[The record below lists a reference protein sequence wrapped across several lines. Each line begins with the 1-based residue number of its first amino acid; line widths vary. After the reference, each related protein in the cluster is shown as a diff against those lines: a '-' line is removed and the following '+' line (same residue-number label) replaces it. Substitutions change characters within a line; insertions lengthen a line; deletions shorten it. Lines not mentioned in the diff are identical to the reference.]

1 MHFIKKNIIIPLVV
15 FIIGMSAVAGIVC
28 SINNEQNKQNRTMA
42 NLNAMTYAERMKTD
56 IMKGIGVSDTLR
68 QIIISDDGQLN
79 KFYEIAE
86 EMMTDSVQSI
96 QIAPGGV
103 VTDIYPQEGNDA
115 GKIDLLNDKNR
126 GEICRYGR
134 DNKVVTMQGPFQLK
148 QGEYGIAV
156 RKPVYIEE
164 NGHEDF
170 WGFTIVIIRVPEIF
184 ADSMKALSDFGYN
197 YTLYKTA
204 FTTYLS
210 STMLFW
216 SFPLY
221 FSNDVLTLINPY
233 PCFSGSSYLLLIF
246 ANVFSIFITIMPIE

>member
-56 IMKGIGVSDTLR
+56 IMKGIGVLDTLR

-115 GKIDLLNDKNR
+115 GKIDLLNDKDR

-170 WGFTIVIIRVPEIF
+170 
-184 ADSMKALSDFGYN
+184 
-197 YTLYKTA
+197 
-204 FTTYLS
+204 
-210 STMLFW
+210 
-216 SFPLY
+216 
-221 FSNDVLTLINPY
+221 
-233 PCFSGSSYLLLIF
+233 
-246 ANVFSIFITIMPIE
+246 